1 VVYFGAMQG
10 TLSIG
15 KRFWLSILFFL
26 SGAAALI
33 YQLAWQRLL
42 VFYTGSDTMSISL
55 IVTAFMSGLGIGY
68 LFGGKLADR
77 ATPERNLRYFVLAEL
92 GILLFALVSKVLL
105 YDGLYAIVPAT
116 SSPVVLYGLL
126 FLVLLVP
133 TFLMG
138 VSLPVLS
145 KAFRFGAIADQAR
158 FIGHLYFVNTLGA
171 AIGALVTGVFLV
183 RILGYEH
190 TILVGAVLNG
200 CCAIGALLLGLGKAP
215 TREAP
220 ASAVVSLPA
229 PLVLSKRF
237 MLWCGHYALS
247 GFAALT
253 MELIWFRVLGSLIK
267 SIAITFSILLT
278 IYLGC
283 MAIGTYVGTRIAK
296 RRSSEA
302 VERLFLRAQ
311 IALYIYTG
319 LAFIVFVALLGHWG
333 PIQFL
338 WDYFRS
344 YEPDLTP
351 RILLSTHVLVPLVL
365 MSPPTFLMGLCFSLS
380 QALLQDKFEEVGRK
394 VGWLQF
400 INIVGSALGACWV
413 TWFGFEVFGTAVL
426 LKIIV
431 ALGLC
436 YVVVF
441 YRRSEGSKLVS
452 GIFAAALIAVVIMLP
467 GTDKFWL
474 RLNGLEDADRF
485 IIDENGSGL
494 SIVKLMEREGE
505 QVGVVFA
512 NGLGQSRMPYRTD
525 PTHIDLGAIPV
536 LLHPDPHA
544 VAVIGMGSAGTLY
557 GAAARPQTKLLT
569 CFEIMSNQPKVL
581 RVYADRVQDA
591 AVIRVLDDPRLTTV
605 VNDGRYELRVGAQ
618 RYDIIE
624 ADALRPNSAFSGN
637 IYSAEY
643 FELVRER
650 LKPKGWVVSWC
661 PTPRVLSTFCSVF
674 PHVAYSDGLL
684 LIGSMEPIELAWDQ
698 LEARLADPFTRTHF
712 EVADIDIA
720 VQIEPFKT
728 SLRVIEPAMYEGQGV
743 NTDLFPKDEFQL
755 PYSDELIKRK
765 LGLDR

>member
-1 VVYFGAMQG
+1 MHA
-10 TLSIG
+10 TITPG

-68 LFGGKLADR
+68 LYGGKLADR
-77 ATPERNLRYFVLAEL
+77 NAPDRNLRFFVVAEF
-92 GILLFALVSKVLL
+92 GILLFALLSKVIL

-116 SSPVVLYGLL
+116 NSPVLLYVLL
-126 FLVLLVP
+126 FLILLVP

-145 KAFRFGAIADQAR
+145 KAFHFGAITDQAR
-158 FIGHLYFVNTLGA
+158 FIGHLYSVNTLGA
-171 AIGALVTGVFLV
+171 AVGAFITGVFLV

-200 CCAIGALLLGLGKAP
+200 CCAIGALLLGRGS
-215 TREAP
+215 
-220 ASAVVSLPA
+220 ASVVERHAGLSVAGPA

-237 MLWCGHYALS
+237 VLWCGHYALS

-267 SIAITFSILLT
+267 SVAITFSILLT

-283 MAIGTYVGTRIAK
+283 MAVGTYVGTRIAK
-296 RRSSEA
+296 RRSLEA
-302 VERLFLRAQ
+302 VERLFLQAQ
-311 IALYIYTG
+311 ILLYTYTG
-319 LAFIVFVALLGHWG
+319 LAFIVFVALLGEWG
-333 PIQFL
+333 PIDFL
-338 WDYFRS
+338 WAYFKS

-365 MSPPTFLMGLCFSLS
+365 MSPPTFLMGLSFSLS
-380 QALLQDKFEEVGRK
+380 QALLQDRFEEVGRK

-400 INIVGSALGACWV
+400 VNIVGSALGACWV

-426 LKIIV
+426 LKVIV
-431 ALGLC
+431 ALGCC
-436 YVVVF
+436 YVVALYLRGQV
-441 YRRSEGSKLVS
+441 SKVVI
-452 GIFAAALIAVVIMLP
+452 GAFAAALVTVVTLLP

-474 RLNGLEDADRF
+474 RLNGLEDPDRLL
-485 IIDENGSGL
+485 IDENGSGL
-494 SIVKLMEREGE
+494 SIVKLMERDGE

-536 LLHPDPHA
+536 LLHPDPEA
-544 VAVIGMGSAGTLY
+544 VAIVGMGSAGTLY
-557 GAAARPQTKLLT
+557 GAAARPQTKTLV

-581 RVYADRVQDA
+581 RAYADRVNDGA
-591 AVIRVLDDPRLTTV
+591 IHHVLDDPRLITV
-605 VNDGRYELRVGAQ
+605 VNDGRYELRVGEA

-643 FELVRER
+643 FALVRDR

-674 PHVAYSDGLL
+674 PYVAYSDGLL
-684 LIGSMEPIELAWDQ
+684 LIGSMEPIVLDWDR
-698 LEARLADPFTRTHF
+698 LGARLADPFTKDHF
-712 EVADIDIA
+712 QRADIDIA
-720 VQIEPFKT
+720 GQIEPFKK
-728 SLRVIEPAMYEGQGV
+728 SLRVIDPATYASQGV

-765 LGLDR
+765 LGLE

>member
-1 VVYFGAMQG
+1 MVYFAAMQS
-10 TLSIG
+10 TLSAG
-15 KRFWLSILFFL
+15 KRYTLCILFFL

-68 LFGGKLADR
+68 LYGGKLADR
-77 ATPERNLRYFVLAEL
+77 NAPERNLRFFVLAEF
-92 GILLFALVSKVLL
+92 GILLFALVSKVIL

-116 SSPVVLYGLL
+116 SSPVVLYALL

-145 KAFRFGAIADQAR
+145 KAFHFGALADQAR

-171 AIGALVTGVFLV
+171 AIGAFVTGVFMV

-200 CCAIGALLLGLGKAP
+200 CCALGALLLGRTGTPVFEGRAQVSTP
-215 TREAP
+215 T
-220 ASAVVSLPA
+220 PA

-267 SIAITFSILLT
+267 SVAITFSILLT

-283 MAIGTYVGTRIAK
+283 MAVGTYVGTCIAK

-311 IALYIYTG
+311 ILLYIYTG
-319 LAFIVFVALLGHWG
+319 LAFVVFLALLGHWA
-333 PIQFL
+333 PMDFL

-351 RILLSTHVLVPLVL
+351 RILFSTHVLVPLVL

-426 LKIIV
+426 LKMIV
-431 ALGLC
+431 ALGSC
-436 YVVVF
+436 YVVVLHL
-441 YRRSEGSKLVS
+441 RSRGSWVTS
-452 GIFAAALIAVVIMLP
+452 GIFAAGLATVVIMLP
-467 GTDKFWL
+467 DTDKFWL
-474 RLNGLEDADRF
+474 RLNGLADADRF

-536 LLHPDPHA
+536 LLHPDPEA
-544 VAVIGMGSAGTLY
+544 VAVVGMGSAGTLY
-557 GAAARPQTKLLT
+557 GAAARPETKTLV

-581 RVYADRVQDA
+581 RDYASRVNDA
-591 AVIRVLDDPRLTTV
+591 AIEHILDDPRLKTV
-605 VNDGRYELRVGAQ
+605 VNDGRYELRVGED

-643 FELVRER
+643 FALVRDR
-650 LKPKGWVVSWC
+650 LKPEGWVVSWC

-674 PHVAYSDGLL
+674 PYVAYSDGLL
-684 LIGSMEPIELAWDQ
+684 LIGSMEPIVLDWDR
-698 LEARLADPFTRTHF
+698 LEARLADPFTKEHF
-712 EVADIDIA
+712 QRADIDIA
-720 VQIEPFKT
+720 GQIEPFKK
-728 SLRVIEPAMYEGQGV
+728 SLRVIDPATYAGQGV

-765 LGLDR
+765 LGLE